1 MIRRALSNGAGVFA
15 WVAGLTAVI
24 FALNIGQIHEIPGS
38 VMVQQVMLC
47 DDRDCARGDMVDL
60 PYFSQTR
67 FDPQP
72 ETKHMRVTLR
82 QTTSPDV
89 LNALYF
95 PKLSDNLDVW
105 VNGQLLHPNTVPR
118 RLWNTPLLVTVP
130 GPLVAT
136 GEVQIA
142 LALRGMPPEG
152 VDLQPFFYGPNKLL
166 APYRSVR
173 AFFGPGLARFGL
185 GLMGI
190 LAVALLVVWV
200 FRRQER
206 DYLWLG
212 LACATALIT
221 LVHFGYG
228 FTPTGYRLW
237 TIMWVLSVSLYVLF
251 ILKFLYLFIGIAPHW
266 LESVH
271 ALALLAFGAWVM
283 FFPPEYAFALSM
295 WGNVAITIP
304 SAFLV
309 LVVMWVHRA
318 RMTGLDFGIFFPCLS
333 LAMALGLYEL
343 YMSMINA
350 PLRTMHLFHFMP
362 LVMSLA
368 CIWLILSRLI
378 HSLRNYEELTVSLNE
393 RIIEKSAKLE
403 ASFAELAEIRQREA
417 IVAER
422 DRIML
427 DLHDGI
433 GGQLV
438 STLSYMRRNDVGDD
452 RCRRALEDALRDLAL
467 MLDSMENHDSLVT
480 LLGMLRTR
488 LEGLLSE
495 NGIEFDWQVHG
506 EPRPQNPGPSQALNL
521 SRIVQE
527 AITNVIKHAQ
537 ADTITIYV
545 DETRIRISD
554 NGVGFEVDDLV
565 IGDNLSHGLA
575 NMKRRSQSL
584 GARFSMSS
592 SSSGTHVMLCFE

>member
-1 MIRRALSNGAGVFA
+1 MIRWTVSGIVGMLVWIS
-15 WVAGLTAVI
+15 GLTAVI
-24 FALNIGQIHEIPGS
+24 FALNIGQIRAIPGT
-38 VMVQQVMLC
+38 VMIQQVLLC
-47 DDRDCARGDMVDL
+47 DGPDCARGDMVDL
-60 PYFSQTR
+60 PYFAPIR
-67 FDPQP
+67 FVPQP
-72 ETKHMRVTLR
+72 ETLHMRVTLP
-82 QTTSPDV
+82 QTAPPDV
-89 LNALYF
+89 LQALYF
-95 PKLSDNLDVW
+95 PKLSDNLDVR
-105 VNGQLLHPNTVPR
+105 VNGQLLHPNSHPL
-118 RLWNTPLLVTVP
+118 RLWNAPLLVKVP
-130 GPLVAT
+130 GTLTGP
-136 GEVQIA
+136 GEVQID

-152 VDLQPFFYGPNKLL
+152 LDLQPFFYGPNELL
-166 APYRSVR
+166 APHQAVR
-173 AFFGPGLARFGL
+173 AFFGQGLARFGL

-206 DYLWLG
+206 EYLWLG
-212 LACATALIT
+212 LACATAVIT

-237 TIMWVLSVSLYVLF
+237 TVIWVLSASLYTLF

-266 LESVH
+266 LETAH
-271 ALALLAFGAWVM
+271 ALALLLFGAVVM

-295 WGNVAITIP
+295 LGNVLITVP

-309 LVVMWVHRA
+309 LVIMWVYRT
-318 RMTGLDFGIFFPCLS
+318 RMTRLDFGVFFPCLS
-333 LAMALGLYEL
+333 LAMALGVYEI
-343 YMSMINA
+343 YMSMVNA

-378 HSLRNYEELTVSLNE
+378 HSLRDYEDLTVSLNE
-393 RIIEKSAKLE
+393 RIIEKSA
-403 ASFAELAEIRQREA
+403 ELAEIRQREA
-417 IVAER
+417 IAEER

-438 STLSYMRRNDVGDD
+438 STLSYMRHNGVGDD

-506 EPRPQNPGPSQALNL
+506 EPQPAQAGPSQALNL

-545 DETRIRISD
+545 DETSIRISD
-554 NGVGFEVDDLV
+554 NGVGFVADDPALME
-565 IGDNLSHGLA
+565 NPSHGLA

-584 GARFSMSS
+584 GARFSISS
-592 SSSGTHVMLCFE
+592 SSSGTDIMLGFK

>member
-1 MIRRALSNGAGVFA
+1 MCV
-15 WVAGLTAVI
+15 WVAGLLAVL
-24 FALNIGQIHEIPGS
+24 FALNLGQIRDIPGA

-47 DDRDCARGDMVDL
+47 DGSTCASGEMVDL
-60 PYFSQTR
+60 PFFAPIR
-67 FDPQP
+67 FDLQP
-72 ETKHMRVTLR
+72 ETLHMRVTLQ
-82 QTTSPDV
+82 QTTSPDG

-95 PKLSDNLDVW
+95 PKLSDNADVW
-105 VNGQLLHPNTVPR
+105 VDGQLLHPNTLPR
-118 RLWNTPLLVTVP
+118 RLWNTPLLVPVP
-130 GPLVAT
+130 GPLVET
-136 GEVQIA
+136 GQVEIT
-142 LALRGMPPEG
+142 LALRGMQPEG
-152 VDLQPFFYGPNKLL
+152 LDLQPFFYGPKNLI
-166 APYRSVR
+166 APHQAVR

-190 LAVALLVVWV
+190 LAVALLVIWV

-206 DYLWLG
+206 EYLWLG

-237 TIMWVLSVSLYVLF
+237 TVMLVLSASLYVLF
-251 ILKFLYLFIGIAPHW
+251 ILKFLYLFVGISLPG
-266 LESVH
+266 LETAH
-271 ALALLAFGAWVM
+271 AVALLVFGVGVM

-295 WGNVAITIP
+295 WGNVAITVP
-304 SAFLV
+304 SAFLI
-309 LVVMWVHRA
+309 LVVIWVYRA
-318 RMTGLDFGIFFPCLS
+318 RMTRLDFAIFFPCLS
-333 LAMALGLYEL
+333 IAMVLGIYEL
-343 YMSMINA
+343 RMSMTNA

-362 LVMSLA
+362 LVMSMA
-368 CIWLILSRLI
+368 CKWLILSRLI
-378 HSLRNYEELTVSLNE
+378 HSLRDYEDLTASLNN
-393 RIIEKSAKLE
+393 RIIEKSAELE
-403 ASFAELAEIRQREA
+403 ASFAELADIRQREA
-417 IVAER
+417 IAAER
-422 DRIML
+422 GRIML

-452 RCRRALEDALRDLAL
+452 KCRLALEDALRDLAL

-495 NGIEFDWQVHG
+495 NGIEFDWQVQG
-506 EPRPQNPGPSQALNL
+506 EPRPRNTGPSQALNL

-545 DETRIRISD
+545 DESRIRISD
-554 NGVGFEVDDLV
+554 NGVGFVADDRG
-565 IGDNLSHGLA
+565 IAENPSHGLA

-584 GARFSMSS
+584 GARFSISS
-592 SSSGTHVMLCFE
+592 SSKGTDVMLDFA